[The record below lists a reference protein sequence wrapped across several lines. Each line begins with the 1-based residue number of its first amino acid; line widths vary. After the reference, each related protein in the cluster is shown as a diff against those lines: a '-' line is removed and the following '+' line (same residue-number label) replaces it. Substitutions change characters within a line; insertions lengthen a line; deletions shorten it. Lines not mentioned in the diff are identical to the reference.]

1 MNSPGSIGSTAPI
14 GTRLLARA
22 AAAALVIF
30 ASAACS
36 ATDSASSAGKKEITF
51 LVFETPNLTPAYWDA
66 AIKRVTDKFADI
78 TVKKLVSPDQDRTR
92 YAKQLDS
99 TGQLPDVMI
108 AVSPAGFAEAG
119 KLYAFN
125 PDELKDFEFPNN
137 GAVKGKV
144 YQLPANTQTIPVVY
158 YNKKQFAAAGITA
171 EPKTYAEF
179 LTAAQK
185 LKAKGIQPLVT
196 GGVHDNLGVLFAGIA
211 GTDVYAKN
219 PTWMADRRAGKVTFC
234 DADWKAAAAK
244 LADLSAKG
252 YVNKGDVSRDYA
264 ATQQAFLDG
273 KGAIYPMGN
282 WFAGALDDPK
292 TRPAFDVGQL
302 TWPSDDGT
310 MVVPAFTGGGLL
322 VNAKAKNLDAARK
335 FALAFQTDKTNM
347 DASAK
352 NDGLFVAVKGFSPP
366 SDVGPAF
373 KAGYDLYAKALAAK
387 AVVPSMG
394 FEAGDDG
401 FLPGVGARVDS
412 SLVDLVSGTKTVDQ
426 VCSFLDSEWQKAAG

>member
-1 MNSPGSIGSTAPI
+1 MTSSTSHSPGGN
-14 GTRLLARA
+14 RLMTL
-22 AAAALVIF
+22 AAAALL
-30 ASAACS
+30 ATSTLGAC
-36 ATDSASSAGKKEITF
+36 TVKQPEGEAGQQEISF

-66 AIKRVTDKFADI
+66 AIKRVTDKYPDI
-78 TVKKLVSPDQDRTR
+78 NVNKLVSPDQDRTK

-108 AVSPAGFAEAG
+108 AVSPSGFAEAG
-119 KLYAFN
+119 KLYAFSA
-125 PDELKDFEFPNN
+125 DELKDFEFPGN

-158 YNKKQFAAAGITA
+158 YNKQMFADAGITA
-171 EPKTYAEF
+171 EPKTYAE
-179 LTAAQK
+179 LLAAAEK
-185 LKAKGIQPLVT
+185 LKAKGIQPFVT
-196 GGVHDNLGVLFAGIA
+196 GGVHDNLGVFFAGLA
-211 GTDVYAKN
+211 GTDIYAKN
-219 PTWMADRRAGKVTFC
+219 PKWMADRRAGKVKFC

-252 YVNKGDVSRDYA
+252 YLNKGDVSRDYA

-282 WFAGALDDPK
+282 WFASALDDPK
-292 TRPAFDVGQL
+292 TKPPFEVGQFN
-302 TWPSDDGT
+302 WPTDDGK

-322 VNAKAKNLDAARK
+322 VNANAKNLDAARK
-335 FALAFQTDKTNM
+335 FAIAFQTDKTNM
-347 DASAK
+347 ENSART
-352 NDGLFVAVKGFSPP
+352 DGLFVAVKGFTPP

-387 AVVPSMG
+387 AIVPSMG

-401 FLPGVGARVDS
+401 LLPGVGAKLDS
-412 SLVDLVSGTKTVDQ
+412 SLVDLVSGAKTVDD
-426 VCSFLDSEWQKAAG
+426 VCSFLDSEWQKAG

>member
-1 MNSPGSIGSTAPI
+1 MISSGNIGPHAPAK
-14 GTRLLARA
+14 TRLLAVA
-22 AAAALVIF
+22 AAAAL
-30 ASAACS
+30 ATSALGACT
-36 ATDSASSAGKKEITF
+36 ATEPAGGPKEISF

-66 AIKRVTDKFADI
+66 AIKRVTDKFPDI
-78 TVKKLVSPDQDRTR
+78 TVKKLVSPDQDRTK

-108 AVSPAGFAEAG
+108 AVSPSGFAEAG
-119 KLYAFN
+119 KLYAFTA
-125 PDELKDFEFPNN
+125 DELKDFEFPNN

-158 YNKKQFAAAGITA
+158 YNKKQFADAGITA
-171 EPKTYAEF
+171 EPKTYAE
-179 LTAAQK
+179 LLAAAEK
-185 LKAKGIQPLVT
+185 LKAKGIQPFVT

-219 PTWMADRRAGKVTFC
+219 ATWMADRRAGKVKFC
-234 DADWKAAAAK
+234 DAGWKAAAAK

-252 YVNKGDVSRDYA
+252 YLNKGDVSRDYA
-264 ATQQAFLDG
+264 GTQQAFLDG

-282 WFAGALDDPK
+282 WFASALDDPK
-292 TRPAFDVGQL
+292 TKPPFEVGQFN
-302 TWPSDDGT
+302 WPTDDGK

-322 VNAKAKNLDAARK
+322 VNANAKNLDAARK
-335 FALAFQTDKTNM
+335 FAIAFQTDKTNM
-347 DASAK
+347 ENSAK
-352 NDGLFVAVKGFSPP
+352 FDGLFVAVKGFSPP

-387 AVVPSMG
+387 AIVPSMG

-401 FLPGVGARVDS
+401 LLPGVGAKLDS
-412 SLVDLVSGTKTVDQ
+412 SLVDLVSGTKNVDE
-426 VCSFLDSEWQKAAG
+426 VCAFLDSEWQKAS

>member
-1 MNSPGSIGSTAPI
+1 MK
-14 GTRLLARA
+14 TRLLAVG
-22 AAAALVIF
+22 AAAALA
-30 ASAACS
+30 ASALGACTAKS
-36 ATDSASSAGKKEITF
+36 PDDTAGPKEISF

-66 AIKRVTDKFADI
+66 AIKRITDKFPDI
-78 TVKKLVSPDQDRTR
+78 TVKKLVSPDQDRTK

-108 AVSPAGFAEAG
+108 AVSPSGFAEAG
-119 KLYAFN
+119 KLYAFTA
-125 PDELKDFEFPNN
+125 DELKDFEFPNN

-158 YNKKQFAAAGITA
+158 YNKKQFADAGVTA
-171 EPKTYAEF
+171 EPKTYAD
-179 LTAAQK
+179 LLAAAEK
-185 LKAKGIQPLVT
+185 LKAKGIQPFVT
-196 GGVHDNLGVLFAGIA
+196 GGVHDNLGVLFAGLA

-219 PTWMADRRAGKVTFC
+219 PAWMADRRAGKVKFC
-234 DADWKAAAAK
+234 DAGWKGAAAK

-264 ATQQAFLDG
+264 GTQQAFLDG

-282 WFAGALDDPK
+282 WFASALDDPK
-292 TRPAFDVGQL
+292 TKPSFEVGQFN
-302 TWPSDDGT
+302 WPTDDGK

-322 VNAKAKNLDAARK
+322 VNANAKNLDAARK
-335 FALAFQTDKTNM
+335 FAIAFQTDKTNM
-347 DASAK
+347 ENSAK
-352 NDGLFVAVKGFSPP
+352 FDGLFVAVKGFSPP

-387 AVVPSMG
+387 AIVPSMG

-401 FLPGVGARVDS
+401 LLPGVGAKLDS
-412 SLVDLVSGTKTVDQ
+412 SLVDLVSGTKNVDE
-426 VCSFLDSEWQKAAG
+426 VCAFLDSEWQKAS

>member
-1 MNSPGSIGSTAPI
+1 
-14 GTRLLARA
+14 LAVGA
-22 AAAALVIF
+22 AAVLAASTLQGCTVKEP
-30 ASAACS
+30 
-36 ATDSASSAGKKEITF
+36 AGAGGQKEISF

-66 AIKRVTDKFADI
+66 AIKRVTDKYPDI
-78 TVKKLVSPDQDRTR
+78 TVKKLVSPDQDRTK

-108 AVSPAGFAEAG
+108 AVQPSGFAEAG
-119 KLYAFN
+119 KLYAFT

-158 YNKKQFAAAGITA
+158 YNKKMFADAGITA
-171 EPKTYAEF
+171 EPKTYAD
-179 LTAAQK
+179 LLAAAEK
-185 LKAKGIQPLVT
+185 LKAKNIQPFVT
-196 GGVHDNLGVLFAGIA
+196 GGVHDNLGVFFAGLA

-219 PTWMADRRAGKVTFC
+219 PKWMADRRAGKVKFC

-244 LADLSAKG
+244 LANLSAKG
-252 YVNKGDVSRDYA
+252 YLNKGDVSRDYA

-282 WFAGALDDPK
+282 WFASALDDPK
-292 TRPAFDVGQL
+292 TKPAFDVGQFN
-302 TWPSDDGT
+302 WPTDDGT

-322 VNAKAKNLDAARK
+322 VNANAKNLDAARK
-335 FALAFQTDKTNM
+335 FAIAFQTDKTNM
-347 DASAK
+347 ENSART
-352 NDGLFVAVKGFSPP
+352 DGLFVAVKGFSPP

-387 AVVPSMG
+387 AIVPSMG

-401 FLPGVGARVDS
+401 LLPGVGAKLDS

-426 VCSFLDSEWQKAAG
+426 VCSFLDSEWQKAT